1 MDNKGRLDLIIGP
14 MYSGKST
21 HLIGAIY
28 RYESIGKKVMCINHN
43 IDNRYGTNVIS
54 SHNMVQRKCISTEKL
69 VSIFDNTDYTDSHI
83 VVIEEGQ
90 FFTDLLYFVE
100 RAVDMDKKHVIVA
113 GLSGDFKRRP
123 FGQIL
128 DLVPIA
134 DSIEKLTA
142 FCKLCN
148 DGTFAHFSKRIVGGE
163 CETTTDPI
171 LVGTS
176 DTYLPVC
183 RFHYLNYTDRKE
195 K

>member
-1 MDNKGRLDLIIGP
+1 
-14 MYSGKST
+14 
-21 HLIGAIY
+21 
-28 RYESIGKKVMCINHN
+28 
-43 IDNRYGTNVIS
+43 
-54 SHNMVQRKCISTEKL
+54 
-69 VSIFDNTDYTDSHI
+69 

-100 RAVDMDKKHVIVA
+100 RAVDNDKKHVIVA

-142 FCKLCN
+142 FCKLCC
-148 DGTFAHFSKRIVGGE
+148 DGTFAHFSKRIVGSGE
-163 CETTTDPI
+163 CDTTADQI

-183 RFHYLNYTDRKE
+183 RFHYLN
-195 K
+195 

>member
-21 HLIGAIY
+21 HLIGSIY

-54 SHNMVQRKCISTEKL
+54 SHNMLQRKCISTERL
-69 VSIFDNTDYTDSHI
+69 ASIFDNKDYADCHI

-100 RAVDMDKKHVIVA
+100 RAVDTDKKHVIVA

-142 FCKLCN
+142 FCKLCC
-148 DGTFAHFSKRIVGGE
+148 DGTLAHFSKRIVGGGDSYTKSE
-163 CETTTDPI
+163 QI

-183 RFHYLNYTDRKE
+183 RFHYLN
-195 K
+195 

>member
-21 HLIGAIY
+21 HLISAIY

-54 SHNMVQRKCISTEKL
+54 SHNMIQRKCISTEKL
-69 VSIFDNTDYTDSHI
+69 AYIFDNSDYTDYADSHI

-100 RAVDMDKKHVIVA
+100 RAVDIDKKHVIVA

-142 FCKLCN
+142 FCKLCC
-148 DGTFAHFSKRIVGGE
+148 DGTLAHFSKRIISSG
-163 CETTTDPI
+163 CDTTTDQI

-183 RFHYLNYTDRKE
+183 RFHYLN
-195 K
+195 